1 MILLFR
7 IKTEAFFNYYTMDII
22 RHSYLDNLSDYLL
35 HDMWLWED
43 NGVSLNKHSISIR
56 NYMSPNSI
64 FLSLFFPFELNSI
77 FLSYGHIS

>member
-1 MILLFR
+1 
-7 IKTEAFFNYYTMDII
+7 MDII

-35 HDMWLWED
+35 HDMWLWVD
-43 NGVSLNKHSISIR
+43 NGVSLNKNSTSIR

-64 FLSLFFPFELNSI
+64 FLSLFFSFELNSI